1 MASIQIPN
9 RNRSTM
15 ISATIRKR
23 HAIKVMQRKMCSV
36 AIVLL
41 VKIVCFWCHSS
52 SSNWWNLW
60 EIVPER
66 MAVDLEIPTKSTRWV
81 DVHRWWITMATIH
94 VVEDFVRNHR
104 VAVESVTTLSSQ
116 IILSH
121 APPPRQ
127 IARQIVHHPIPTT
140 ASMTRVY
147 SKTRVSSQNT
157 WLVWNVNNWQREMA
171 RRCRLEGI
179 ELQHNLLQLK
189 IYRLIRETP
198 QNKQTNST
206 LKQHWLN
213 YQCCKTQDKTCCRLA
228 VLLHRVNT
236 INTIFVQTCQPHHPH
251 SLSPK
256 DCYQF

>member
-9 RNRSTM
+9 RSHSTM
-15 ISATIRKR
+15 ISVSIRKQ
-23 HAIKVMQRKMCSV
+23 HAIKVMQREMCSV

-52 SSNWWNLW
+52 SNWWNRW

-66 MAVDLEIPTKSTRWV
+66 MAVDLEIPRRSTKWV
-81 DVHRWWITMATIH
+81 DVHRWWITMVTTL
-94 VVEDFVRNHR
+94 VVEDFVKNLR
-104 VAVESVTTLSSQ
+104 VAAESVITLSSQ

-121 APPPRQ
+121 APPPLQ
-127 IARQIVHHPIPTT
+127 IAHQIVHHPIPTT
-140 ASMTRVY
+140 ASMTRVC

-157 WLVWNVNNWQREMA
+157 WLVWSVNNWQKEMA

-228 VLLHRVNT
+228 VLLHRSKYDKYYICTNR
-236 INTIFVQTCQPHHPH
+236 PHHPH
-251 SLSPK
+251 SLSPY
-256 DCYQF
+256 CYHV